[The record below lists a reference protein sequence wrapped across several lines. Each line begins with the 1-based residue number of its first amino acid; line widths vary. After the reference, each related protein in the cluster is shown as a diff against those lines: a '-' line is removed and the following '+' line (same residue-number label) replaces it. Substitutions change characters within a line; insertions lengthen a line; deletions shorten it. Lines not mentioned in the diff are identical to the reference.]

1 MKDFDIRNGSG
12 YIIYKDNNRLLCR
25 ELISLYQDFTLSNS
39 TIPVFTVH
47 FGLRNEYLG
56 AKSISTLVD
65 YVNGNEY
72 LQNLTTEI
80 QNKEQ
85 QLKNIELKI
94 EEETKRLNN
103 IQNANCSLMIALE
116 KMTNEA
122 KSELENVNNRIERMR
137 YDGDY

>member
-12 YIIYKDNNRLLCR
+12 YIIYKDNNRLFCR
-25 ELISLYQDFTLSNS
+25 ELISLYQDFTLSYS
-39 TIPVFTVH
+39 TIPVFTAH

-56 AKSISTLVD
+56 AKSISTLVY